1 MSEVRILY
9 NVKRYLVPR
18 KEVILNYTELFCK
31 KLLASIVPSKSLD
44 GNFDPQ
50 FTHCSISHE
59 TPDLERKKEVN
70 TELFHLIAY
79 GVFPFGSEFNRPG
92 LKNGKT
98 NQAQGKKEERPIEY
112 TAAIVLFKRLP

>member
-1 MSEVRILY
+1 MKIIPLQAKNLVVWNFLEGRAE
-9 NVKRYLVPR
+9 RYLVPC

-59 TPDLERKKEVN
+59 TPDLE
-70 TELFHLIAY
+70 AY
-79 GVFPFGSEFNRPG
+79 
-92 LKNGKT
+92 
-98 NQAQGKKEERPIEY
+98 
-112 TAAIVLFKRLP
+112 